1 MVGRPDKMGVKAA
14 RGMPMLVNVLG
25 MIEAGANWLGTS
37 SGVRIKQEA
46 QAGNG

>member
-1 MVGRPDKMGVKAA
+1 MVGRPDKMEVKAA
-14 RGMPMLVNVLG
+14 GGMNTLVNVLG
-25 MIEAGANWLGTS
+25 MIEAGANRLGTG